1 MIAIKLA
8 STKVDHCADTCLKQ
22 RFTATNEQVLGVTFK
37 VQQ

>member
-8 STKVDHCADTCLKQ
+8 STKVDHCANTCLKQ
-22 RFTATNEQVLGVTFK
+22 RFTATNEQVLGAIFN